1 MLLGHIGI
9 GLAGKSVERQ
19 MPLWALIIAVMV
31 PDLMSALFGIF
42 GLKDETAFWSHSLLM
57 TLVFCLISAL
67 IIYLIYH
74 RFSAVLIFS
83 GLILSHWI
91 CDFISWPLE
100 VIGFNYGINIFSE
113 NSAYGLGLYK
123 TIPGALISEFTLLL
137 LGLGL
142 YIFRRLKN
150 ERDR

>member
-1 MLLGHIGI
+1 MFLGHIGL
-9 GLAGKSVERQ
+9 GFAGKSVEEK
-19 MPLWALIIAVMV
+19 MPSWLLIVAVMV

-42 GLKDETAFWSHSLLM
+42 GLKDKSVFLSHSLLM
-57 TLVFCLISAL
+57 TLVFCLISAQV
-67 IIYLIYH
+67 IFLIYH
-74 RFSAVLIFS
+74 SFSAVLLFS

-100 VIGFNYGINIFSE
+100 VLGINYGINIFSA

-123 TIPGALISEFTLLL
+123 TIPGALISEFSLLA

-142 YIFRRLKN
+142 YIFKRRKN
-150 ERDR
+150 KMND